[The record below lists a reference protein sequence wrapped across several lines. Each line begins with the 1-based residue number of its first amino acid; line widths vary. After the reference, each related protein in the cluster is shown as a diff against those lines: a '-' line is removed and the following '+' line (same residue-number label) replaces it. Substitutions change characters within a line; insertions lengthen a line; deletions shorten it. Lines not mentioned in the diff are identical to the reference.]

1 MASLV
6 SSELGVQLDKD
17 HLPETNGRMA
27 ICRRCGATTDG
38 PMGHCHLPGERQI
51 ARAGRWL
58 DERERLNRVEQARA
72 RAS

>member
-1 MASLV
+1 MTSLDA
-6 SSELGVQLDKD
+6 SELGVQLDND

-27 ICRRCGATTDG
+27 ICRRCGVTTDD
-38 PMGHCHLPGERQI
+38 PTGHVHRLKEREI

-58 DERERLNRVEQARA
+58 DERGRLHRIERAIS